1 MIKRGLV
8 EVGQLPVNFSLRM
21 KKKLDF
27 FPAFFLGG
35 HFFWD
40 GGELLEVED
49 LRVNFSLRVKKK
61 LDLFFLVSNLVLR
74 H

>member
-21 KKKLDF
+21 KKKLDLF
-27 FPAFFLGG
+27 SPHVFFLRGG
-35 HFFWD
+35 D
-40 GGELLEVED
+40 GGELLEVGD

-61 LDLFFLVSNLVLR
+61 LFIILI
-74 H
+74 